1 MRVTGIIPAR
11 LESSRLP
18 GKLLLNET
26 GKPLIQ
32 HTWESASQAGV
43 LKSSVLQGEG
53 HSGIRLVVATDSLQ
67 IAAAV
72 KLFGGEVE
80 MTGDHPCGTDRIAE
94 VVRRSCLDAD
104 IIVNIQ
110 GDEPDIDPAA
120 IDKVA
125 SLLTDDSSAG
135 MATLCT
141 PISDARMLDDP
152 GCVKAVVAADGRALY
167 FSRSPVPFLRD
178 GDREELLA
186 AEDSPWQLHLGIYAY
201 RRDFLLSLSQQPP
214 SPLEQLENLE
224 QLRALEMGAT
234 IRIAEVAHRSVGIDT
249 PDDYARFVAGRKA
262 A

>member
-18 GKLLLNET
+18 GKLLLDET
-26 GKPLIQ
+26 GRPLIQ
-32 HTWESASQAGV
+32 HTWESASQ
-43 LKSSVLQGEG
+43 SSVLQNPDGGEA
-53 HSGIRLVVATDSLQ
+53 SLIVATDSIE
-67 IAAAV
+67 IATAV
-72 KLFGGEVE
+72 RQFGGAVS
-80 MTGDHPCGTDRIAE
+80 MTGNHPCGTDRIAE
-94 VVRRSCLDAD
+94 VVRQSHLDAD

-110 GDEPDIDPAA
+110 GDEPDIDPSA

-125 SLLTDDSSAG
+125 SLLIDDPDAG

-141 PISDARMLDDP
+141 PILDVDMLDDP

-167 FSRSPVPFLRD
+167 FSRLPVPFPRD
-178 GDREELLA
+178 TDRRTLLA
-186 AEDSPWQLHLGIYAY
+186 AEHSPWQLHLGIYAY
-201 RRDFLLSLSQQPP
+201 RREFLLQLTQASP
-214 SPLEQLENLE
+214 SPLEQLEKLE

-249 PDDYARFVAGRKA
+249 PADYARFVAACRA